1 MKNQKISFS
10 KPDITFNDLKT
21 VSEVIK
27 SGWLTHG
34 PYTKKFEDEFIKF
47 TKSNYACTVA
57 SCTAGL
63 HLVCLALDIGPGDEV
78 IVPAQTHTATAH
90 AVEYTGAKAV
100 FADIDYITGNI
111 SIDEIN
117 KKITSRTK
125 LIIPVHMA
133 GLLCDM
139 EKILKIAKN
148 KNLQVLE
155 DCAHAL
161 GTRKKKIHAGNFGI
175 AGSFSFYP
183 TKQITTGE
191 GGMVV
196 CNDQKLF
203 KKIKNLK
210 QFGIDTPIHKRKKPG
225 LYDVTDLGYNYRMT
239 DFQAALGHAQIKRY
253 SKNLKIRLRN
263 AKHYSELLGRSGDK
277 INFSNFN
284 KDCSYFMFQILLK
297 NNSFR
302 EKAVKALKENNIG
315 FGIQYAR
322 PVPHMNFYKKKYK
335 INKSQFPNAQ
345 RYSNN
350 VISLPC
356 HSGLGLK
363 EIGKICNVIIKS
375 IL

>member
-1 MKNQKISFS
+1 MKNNKIPFS
-10 KPDITFNDLKT
+10 KPDITLNDLRT
-21 VSEVIK
+21 VSKVIK

-34 PYTKKFEDEFIKF
+34 PYTKMFEDEFIKF
-47 TKSNYACTVA
+47 TKSNYATTVG

-111 SIDEIN
+111 SLDEIN

-139 EKILKIAKN
+139 DRILKIAKN

-191 GGMVV
+191 GGMVI
-196 CNDQKLF
+196 CNDKKFLA
-203 KKIKNLK
+203 KIKKLK

-253 SKNLKIRLRN
+253 SKNFKIRLRN
-263 AKHYSELLGRSGDK
+263 AKHYTKLLGNNGDK
-277 INFSNFN
+277 INFCNFSKN
-284 KDCSYFMFQILLK
+284 CSYFMFQILLK

-302 EKAVKALKENNIG
+302 EKVIKILKKNNIG

-322 PVPHMNFYKKKYK
+322 PVPYMEFYKKKYK
-335 INKSQFPNAQ
+335 INKSEFPNAL
-345 RYSNN
+345 RYSDN
-350 VISLPC
+350 VISLPS
-356 HSGLGLK
+356 HSGLSLK
-363 EIGKICNVIIKS
+363 EIEKICSTVIKS
-375 IL
+375 LK